1 MIKFGD
7 GVSRNVSINC
17 SSMLS
22 CLKLTNVHTFRDR
35 PTLKTDTKRF
45 RNGMIGELKE
55 KQTKLSRHS
64 MTLNTHRRNCKQEYQ
79 DCMCKM
85 DKSLKRG
92 RCIKFESLKICM
104 AGNQCD
110 NSDLD
115 IHNAE
120 DKKLPVFIMCSGEGR
135 DNCRQLKPKGS
146 HASFVTTVIAVTILL
161 ILSIVFSRVT
171 VNVLVFVLRVV
182 FFVTR

>member
-1 MIKFGD
+1 
-7 GVSRNVSINC
+7 
-17 SSMLS
+17 
-22 CLKLTNVHTFRDR
+22 
-35 PTLKTDTKRF
+35 
-45 RNGMIGELKE
+45 
-55 KQTKLSRHS
+55 
-64 MTLNTHRRNCKQEYQ
+64 
-79 DCMCKM
+79 M

-135 DNCRQLKPKGS
+135 DNCHQLKPKGS
-146 HASFVTTVIAVTILL
+146 HASFVTTVIAVTIRL

-182 FFVTR
+182 FFVTRYLYDARRREFALSASFLSELECFDGSEVTGKVNDSIVEEQCRRGNNRS